1 MGAHPIFGPWA
12 LRPTAPPPATAR
24 SCAPRQTPRVGMPA
38 RRASASKETSA
49 SRLGNPSVEF
59 TDIGP
64 PITTTPS
71 KPADSNGDVVALED
85 AAGVDGHPRGDKSVV
100 DGERRLG
107 GHVLDNQAV
116 RHW

>member
-1 MGAHPIFGPWA
+1 
-12 LRPTAPPPATAR
+12 
-24 SCAPRQTPRVGMPA
+24 MPA
-38 RRASASKETSA
+38 RRASARKEISA

-71 KPADSNGDVVALED
+71 NPAGVERDVVAVED
-85 AAGVDGHPRGDKSVV
+85 TAGVDGHPGGEKGLV
-100 DGERRLG
+100 DGERRFG

-116 RHW
+116 RHR

>member
-1 MGAHPIFGPWA
+1 
-12 LRPTAPPPATAR
+12 
-24 SCAPRQTPRVGMPA
+24 MPA

-71 KPADSNGDVVALED
+71 KPADSSGTSSPSKTRRVSTATP
-85 AAGVDGHPRGDKSVV
+85 AATRASSMANADSGATCWTTRQFGI
-100 DGERRLG
+100 GEGEHGIRRETRVPLLLSG
-107 GHVLDNQAV
+107 
-116 RHW
+116 